1 MNNKTYLVVRR
12 PDRLP
17 VPGVHNLRA
26 EALPPLGHLQQ
37 GLDLRVSRGLHDRP
51 EHQEARPSAN
61 PGELHGFV
69 PGGKGVSL
77 QVSQKLH
84 ILWSAVT
91 YQYLT
96 MVYTII

>member
-17 VPGVHNLRA
+17 VPGVHNIRA

-61 PGELHGFV
+61 PGELHGAV
-69 PGGKGVSL
+69 PGGEGVSL
-77 QVSQKLH
+77 QVRQKIY

-91 YQYLT
+91 
-96 MVYTII
+96 